1 MVGSIMTSQI
11 KGRFNLLLITLVHT
25 TAALTIFF
33 PCFAYSSTTQEQTPP
48 FSQRNMPQT
57 LYEGMIKFSLNSG
70 NYFDALVLMDEPYK
84 KAYPI
89 NFAAALQGFNLNTEV
104 QPLLGDLKREELS
117 DEDLFTL
124 GKTQYR
130 AENCKPALRA
140 FKLLKNKLSLEDKQ
154 KWAFYR
160 SNCFIKLGS
169 NGRSAKVLS
178 DMLGGVWASYAY
190 FDLAMAYAQLSRNKT
205 KAMVALRVAGS
216 FLNDKTKEEKSLSDR
231 INLAA
236 GALYLEANKPEKAVG
251 FFKKVYLESDS
262 APRALF
268 LNGLALLDLGEF
280 RSAIQTWYSVK
291 NYSLVN
297 QSVDEA
303 LLAIP
308 YAFERS
314 GYISQALDAYLKASA
329 SFKRE
334 LGVID
339 KIDGLLEKYGA
350 QKILFETNEIKG
362 LEWFLAKDVN
372 THTTRAAYY
381 KYFVQDYVIYDQIE
395 LMAELKMLDE
405 GLDFWSS
412 QLNVF
417 DRSLKEK
424 RKSFKHKIAKFNGN
438 EIKNKIARYGK
449 NILALKN
456 NNKLPPALQKNL
468 QIKRMVQSVHT
479 LEQRLV
485 SVQKKIKLGQGNLR
499 KQLKE
504 SEVLKNKVNA
514 YQKQMKELFTLLD
527 KQITGMVRQSLK
539 ALKVKMSSNSER
551 AEQGLVHILES
562 IAESKRV
569 PKAKPK
575 KGQVN

>member
-1 MVGSIMTSQI
+1 
-11 KGRFNLLLITLVHT
+11 
-25 TAALTIFF
+25 
-33 PCFAYSSTTQEQTPP
+33 
-48 FSQRNMPQT
+48 
-57 LYEGMIKFSLNSG
+57 
-70 NYFDALVLMDEPYK
+70 
-84 KAYPI
+84 
-89 NFAAALQGFNLNTEV
+89 
-104 QPLLGDLKREELS
+104 
-117 DEDLFTL
+117 
-124 GKTQYR
+124 
-130 AENCKPALRA
+130 
-140 FKLLKNKLSLEDKQ
+140 
-154 KWAFYR
+154 
-160 SNCFIKLGS
+160 
-169 NGRSAKVLS
+169 
-178 DMLGGVWASYAY
+178 
-190 FDLAMAYAQLSRNKT
+190 MAYAQLSRNKT

>member
-1 MVGSIMTSQI
+1 MTSQI
-11 KGRFNLLLITLVHT
+11 KGRFSLLLMTLVLTATVLT
-25 TAALTIFF
+25 TIF
-33 PCFAYSSTTQEQTPP
+33 PCFAYSATDQEQTATLI
-48 FSQRNMPQT
+48 QRKMPQT
-57 LYEGMIKFSLNSG
+57 LYEGMIKFALNSG
-70 NYFDALVLMDEPYK
+70 NYFDALVLMDDPYK
-84 KAYPI
+84 KTHAI
-89 NFAAALQGFNLNTEV
+89 NYAAALQGFNLNSDV
-104 QPLLGDLKREELS
+104 QLLLSDLKKKELS

-130 AENCKPALRA
+130 ADNCKPALRA

-190 FDLAMAYAQLSRNKT
+190 YDLAMAYAQLSRNKT
-205 KAMVALRVAGS
+205 KAMVALRVADS

-231 INLAA
+231 INLAV
-236 GALYLEANKPEKAVG
+236 GALYLEVKKPDKAVG
-251 FFKKVYLESDS
+251 FFKKVYLDSNS
-262 APRALF
+262 APRALY

-291 NYSLVN
+291 NFSLVN

-334 LGVID
+334 LGIIE
-339 KIDGLLEKYGA
+339 KIDGLLKKYGA
-350 QKILFETNEIKG
+350 QKILIETNEIKG

-372 THTTRAAYY
+372 THTTRASYY
-381 KYFVQDYVIYDQIE
+381 KYFVQDYEIYDQIE
-395 LMAELKMLDE
+395 LMAELKMLSE

-412 QLNVF
+412 QLKVF
-417 DRSLKEK
+417 DHSLKEK
-424 RKSFKHKIAKFNGN
+424 RKNFKRKIAKFDGKG
-438 EIKNKIARYGK
+438 IKNKIIGYGK
-449 NILALKN
+449 QIAALKK
-456 NNKLPPALQKNL
+456 NNKLAQALQKNL
-468 QIKRMVQSVHT
+468 QIKRMVQSIHT

-485 SVQKKIKLGQGNLR
+485 SVQTKIKLGRGNL
-499 KQLKE
+499 KNQLKE
-504 SEVLKNKVNA
+504 SGALTKKVNA
-514 YQKQMKELFTLLD
+514 FQDQIDELISLLD
-527 KQITGMVRQSLK
+527 KHITGMVRQSLD

-562 IAESKRV
+562 IAESKLA
-569 PKAKPK
+569 PKAKQK